1 MDLDRAIAIAA
12 RKNATAADMA
22 AAEARAAAG
31 AAAAAAGGGSL
42 SIGSTVNTTA
52 RFQQLPPA
60 PKLVAEMSRQE
71 LMELVAYNGH
81 CSALVKLTKDDLVVG
96 HNTWADYD
104 ELVKSY
110 KTFRFH
116 FHHPSTRA
124 QEVAFTSYPGFIWS
138 SDDFV
143 ATSGGSDLVFMETTL
158 TILDE
163 SLYTEHVG
171 PEKGVMSWLRATV
184 SGRMA
189 SDAKHWV
196 ELFAKHNS
204 GTYNNSQ

>member
-1 MDLDRAIAIAA
+1 
-12 RKNATAADMA
+12 
-22 AAEARAAAG
+22 
-31 AAAAAAGGGSL
+31 
-42 SIGSTVNTTA
+42 
-52 RFQQLPPA
+52 
-60 PKLVAEMSRQE
+60 MSRQE

-81 CSALVKLTKDDLVVG
+81 CSALVKLTADDLVVG

-110 KTFRFH
+110 KTFRFR
-116 FHHPSTRA
+116 FHHQSTRA

-143 ATSGGSDLVFMETTL
+143 STSGGSELLFLETTL

-163 SLYTEHVG
+163 SLYAEHVG

-204 GTYNNSQ
+204 GTYNNSQYASAQTSIDEKKKEKPNKFCSFLLTSHAVLFVSAVWFASLFRQCGWCST